1 MATKKINKILDI
13 VNKLLP
19 IYIEQQGVVNT
30 KTTMQ
35 KISTEL
41 NVLKL
46 ILIQNKL
53 QFTAKDFLE
62 LRDAIMQQ
70 RNKNGQL
77 LVITSRLHLLRRVKL
92 FLSFCAEHKDSK
104 NLIKEEFLYQ
114 LQPTKQ
120 QINEKRTYEVQR
132 NKPPSIEEVNKLL
145 EVDLDNPDITERARA
160 IVISLAFADIRH
172 GSLKSLPIKCL
183 VTEGRE
189 YPYFNLS
196 RAENVAV
203 KMGKNLKPGFLVP
216 KKEFYT
222 CLINYKQKLLDMGFS
237 PNDALFGKT
246 KPQRDENKN
255 FNRKETILSNEFISG
270 TAAINKMLKE
280 MCKKANLNEIYTAHS
295 FRHFFAGYAK
305 NFVKTIREFQALA
318 KSTGHNNL
326 EQLYSGYGRI
336 SQEESLDV
344 LLDVQKRI
352 FNKNNS
358 QDFERDLI
366 KALSE
371 YYGAQYGE
379 KLKKMCDRNIEFI
392 K

>member
-1 MATKKINKILDI
+1 MNKYKSLNSI
-13 VNKLLP
+13 VNHFLP
-19 IYIEQQGVVNT
+19 LYLERLEVQSSKATI
-30 KTTMQ
+30 Q
-35 KISTEL
+35 KVSAEL
-41 NVLKL
+41 NLLKR
-46 ILIQNKL
+46 IVYKQNITL
-53 QFTAKDFLE
+53 DQKDFLK
-62 LRDAIMQQ
+62 LRDLIMEQ
-70 RNKNGQL
+70 RNKSGQL

-92 FLSFCAEHKDSK
+92 FLSFCSEQKGLK
-104 NLIKEEFLYQ
+104 NKIKEEFLYQ

-132 NKPPSIEEVNKLL
+132 NKPPNAEEVNKLL
-145 EVDLDNPDITERARA
+145 EVDLGNPDITERARA
-160 IVISLAFADIRH
+160 IIISLAFAGIRH

-216 KKEFYT
+216 KKEYYT

-270 TAAINKMLKE
+270 TSAINKMLKE
-280 MCKKANLNEIYTAHS
+280 MCQKANLNEVYTAHS

-326 EQLYSGYGRI
+326 DQLYSGYGRI
-336 SQEESLDV
+336 TQEESLDI
-344 LLDVQKRI
+344 LLDVQNKI
-352 FNKNNS
+352 FLKEETTN
-358 QDFERDLI
+358 FESDI
-366 KALSE
+366 IIALSL
-371 YYGAQYGE
+371 YYGEQYAM
-379 KLKKMCDRNIEFI
+379 KLKQMCDSSVQIFS
-392 K
+392 